1 MSDVLGDKKANSG
14 KGEDDFLAELKT
26 EEEYGMKITGE
37 WVSVFQESLR
47 YFFSDQL
54 RGKKIHKDWDWIIV
68 NYIWPSAIQ
77 EIAKLAKNYP
87 RILAHPWEDSDTDAA
102 ETWQSALQWIWEK
115 GLRKGGMR
123 IEQIKACLCGKI
135 FGYRISKIYWEDK
148 PDGAWD
154 DKKKEWVGDVKH
166 RLWHPAEFWASD
178 REYIDEGNCGT
189 VRYVDLEWA
198 QNRWPKYKNQLKD
211 NATSYQDAMKKGG
224 NVIRGQ
230 VSSAGTYPASGRGD
244 IDKGMGTN
252 DPSALLQL
260 ILQSDKMSGQQSMRE
275 EEREF
280 VKISEHY
287 RKNYDTTNKKLEE
300 DIPPEELIQQGLIIP
315 NNGQFLDAKTLQPFP
330 KEDWP
335 TRVVKK
341 WKQPTYPY
349 GQHIIRNEDI
359 ILNPEDQKYPYSR
372 WPFIV
377 TPHYLLPFM
386 WQGIDAVQLYKS
398 NQDMINVTVSHL
410 VNNMKKFGDPRVLV
424 ETGAMAT
431 NPKTRKAFKIFS
443 GAGSVIRL
451 VKGAIGRKAISIV
464 PPIPIGGGA
473 LQLYQLFTQEYKNI
487 VGLQDISQGKKP
499 PGEMSATESQ
509 YLALSSNDR
518 IYLQSVFEDE
528 WVRQIATLVAEI
540 CQDKYDLKRLIRIV
554 GEDKIIGSQQIDQ
567 GMKDVHMDIDV
578 EPGQTLPFDEEKRNA
593 NYEKVYAMLS
603 QPVTNPMLPE
613 MMRNY
618 KITNWR
624 KILQKYAAWQLFFQ
638 FNQLYQAVKEKKITP
653 EQGIKMI
660 IQVARQQFEKDQQS
674 VEGIEARNAEKG
686 DFDKKQLNID
696 RQQGKLDIDETIF
709 KLEVKAEKE
718 SEAKQKKE
726 KK

>member
-1 MSDVLGDKKANSG
+1 MADVLGKVEN
-14 KGEDDFLAELKT
+14 EFIAELKK
-26 EEEYGMKITGE
+26 EEEYGMKVTGS
-37 WVSVFQESLR
+37 WTSVWQESLR

-54 RGKKIHKDWDWIIV
+54 HGKKVHKDWDWIIV

-123 IEQIKACLCGKI
+123 IEQIKACLVGKL

-178 REYIDEGNCGT
+178 KEYIDEGNCGT
-189 VRYVDLEWA
+189 VRYVDLDWA
-198 QNRWPKYKNQLKD
+198 INRWPDYKKQLKEY
-211 NATSYQDAMKKGG
+211 ATSYKEAVSKGG

-230 VSSAGTYPASGRGD
+230 TSSAGTYPASGKGD

-260 ILQSDKMSGQQSMRE
+260 ILQSDKMSGAQSERE
-275 EEREF
+275 EERKF
-280 VKISEHY
+280 VKISEQY
-287 RKNYDTTNKKLEE
+287 RKNYKTTNEE
-300 DIPPEELIQQGLIIP
+300 ETKPVPPETLVQQGLITP
-315 NNGQFLDAKTLQPFP
+315 VNGGQFLNTQTNELMRQ
-330 KEDWP
+330 EDWP
-335 TRVVKK
+335 TTTKK
-341 WKQPTYPY
+341 WKQPTYPH
-349 GQHIIRNEDI
+349 GQHIIRCEDT
-359 ILNPEDQKYPYSR
+359 ILNPDDQKYPYSR

-410 VNNMKKFGDPRVLV
+410 VNNMKKFGDPRVIV

-443 GAGSVIRL
+443 GAGSIIRV
-451 VKGAIGRKAISIV
+451 VKGAINRKAFSII
-464 PPIPIGGGA
+464 PPVPIGGGA

-509 YLALSSNDR
+509 YLAISSNDR

-540 CQDKYDLKRLIRIV
+540 CQDKYDEERFIRIV
-554 GEDKIIGSQQIDQ
+554 GEDKIIGTQQITQ
-567 GMKDVHMDIDV
+567 QMKDIRMDIDV

-593 NYEKVYAMLS
+593 NYEKVYAMLQ

-624 KILQKYAAWQLFFQ
+624 KILQKYSAWQLFFK

-660 IQVARQQFEKDQQS
+660 VQTAKQQFEQDQQS
-674 VEGIEARNAEKG
+674 VEGIEARNTEKG

-709 KLEVKAEKE
+709 KLEVVAEKVRE
-718 SEAKQKKE
+718 SKQKE

>member
-1 MSDVLGDKKANSG
+1 MADVLGKVK
-14 KGEDDFLAELKT
+14 DDFIAKLDKEQ
-26 EEEYGMKITGE
+26 EYGMAITGS
-37 WVSVFQESLR
+37 WASVWQESLR

-54 RGKKIHKDWDWIIV
+54 HGKKVHKDWDWIIV

-77 EIAKLAKNYP
+77 EICKLAKNYP
-87 RILAHPWEDSDTDAA
+87 KILAHPWEDSDTDAA

-135 FGYRISKIYWEDK
+135 FGYRISKIYWEEK

-154 DKKKEWVGDVKH
+154 DVKKEWRGDVKH
-166 RLWHPAEFWASD
+166 RLWHPSEFWASD

-189 VRYVDLEWA
+189 VRYVDLDWA
-198 QNRWPKYKNQLKD
+198 IHRWPKYKTQLTK
-211 NATSYQDAMKKGG
+211 NATSYKEAVSKGG

-230 VSSAGTYPASGRGD
+230 VSSAGTYPAAGGGG

-260 ILQSDKMSGQQSMRE
+260 ILQSDKMSGQQSVHE
-275 EEREF
+275 EDRKF

-287 RKNYDTTNKKLEE
+287 RKNYKTTNEILEE

-315 NNGQFLDAKTLQPFP
+315 NNGQFLDAKTGQPFLRENWP
-330 KEDWP
+330 RRTVKE
-335 TRVVKK
+335 
-341 WKQPTYPY
+341 WKQPDYPY
-349 GQHIIRNEDI
+349 GQHIIRNEET
-359 ILNPEDQKYPYSR
+359 ILNPNNQKYPYSR

-386 WQGIDAVQLYKS
+386 WQGVDAVQLYKS

-410 VNNMKKFGDPRVLV
+410 VNNMKKFGDPRVLL
-424 ETGAMAT
+424 ETGAMAI

-443 GAGSVIRL
+443 GAGSIIRL
-451 VKGAIGRKAISIV
+451 VKGAIGRKSVSIV
-464 PPIPIGGGA
+464 PPLPIGGGA

-528 WVRQIATLVAEI
+528 WVRQIVTLVAEI
-540 CQDKYDLKRLIRIV
+540 CQDKYDIKRFIRIV
-554 GEDKIIGSQQIDQ
+554 GEDKIIGTQQITD
-567 GMKDVHMDIDV
+567 KLKTIRMDIDV
-578 EPGQTLPFDEEKRNA
+578 EPGRNLPFDEEKRDA
-593 NYEKVYAMLS
+593 KYEKAYAMLS
-603 QPVTNPMLPE
+603 QPMANPMLPE
-613 MMRNY
+613 MMRIY
-618 KITNWR
+618 EISNWR
-624 KILQKYAAWQLFFQ
+624 KILQKYQAWQILFQ
-638 FNQLYQAVKEKKITP
+638 LNQLYQAVLEKKITP
-653 EQGIKMI
+653 EQAIKMLV
-660 IQVARQQFEKDQQS
+660 QEARKKFAQGQQS
-674 VEGIEARNAEKG
+674 AEGIEARNIEKG

-709 KLEVKAEKE
+709 KLEVAAEKE
-718 SEAKQKKE
+718 SEAKKKKE
-726 KK
+726 K